1 MRHVERCLIIVRSLA
16 CYSLLPARRHPRD
29 AAVPLIVKEVSE
41 WSDRLD
47 VMVVGP
53 GLGKDPLMV
62 RTVGSWLEHAA
73 SREKPAPVVLD
84 GDGVHVLLEHP
95 HLLQTRLVEHLV
107 LTPNAAEFRRLW
119 EKFVDKNPPPFD
131 IDTDVQWLTDSQW
144 RLPPFSE

>member
-1 MRHVERCLIIVRSLA
+1 M
-16 CYSLLPARRHPRD
+16 
-29 AAVPLIVKEVSE
+29 PLIVKEVSE

-73 SREKPAPVVLD
+73 SRDKPAPVVLD
-84 GDGVHVLLEHP
+84 GDGIHVLLEHP
-95 HLLQTRLVEHLV
+95 HLVQSKLVQHLV

-131 IDTDVQWLTDSQW
+131 IDTDVQWLTDSQSHW
-144 RLPPFSE
+144 PDSGKQGKAFAFRPLSKS

>member
-1 MRHVERCLIIVRSLA
+1 
-16 CYSLLPARRHPRD
+16 
-29 AAVPLIVKEVSE
+29 
-41 WSDRLD
+41 
-47 VMVVGP
+47 MVVGP

-84 GDGVHVLLEHP
+84 GDGIHVLLEHP
-95 HLLQTRLVEHLV
+95 HLVQSKLVQHLV

-131 IDTDVQWLTDSQW
+131 VDTDGQWLTDSRSHFACT
-144 RLPPFSE
+144 RLSRGRAADFASSRELMRI